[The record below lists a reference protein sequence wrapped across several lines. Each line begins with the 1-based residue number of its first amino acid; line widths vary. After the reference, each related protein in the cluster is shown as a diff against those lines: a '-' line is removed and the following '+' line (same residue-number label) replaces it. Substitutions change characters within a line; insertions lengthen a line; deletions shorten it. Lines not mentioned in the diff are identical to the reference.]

1 MASFFTSKV
10 DALKILD
17 GTNTILVGSVT
28 EVGDVGAG
36 VRVFDPLT
44 GKSWL
49 TSAGAYPSTWTEQ
62 TETMTAGT
70 TDNAILKW
78 DSGTST
84 WVEEPDFTVT
94 DAGLATAAAGLV
106 ATTGGVTA
114 SAGNIV
120 ATTGNITASA
130 GNISA
135 TAGSVSAGTTVTAGT
150 GVTAT
155 TGGVTASAGN
165 IVATLGNVTA
175 TAGSVSAGTTVTGGT
190 GVIATTGGVTATAGG
205 LTATAGGLT
214 VTAGTTDIN
223 DTTNISGAVTL
234 DNAAA
239 NSLTMTGTTNAVSLN
254 GSGAT
259 SITLGGTTSTITL
272 SGSGTKSVTGLSTP
286 SNSTDAANKA
296 YVDSLAA
303 GLDPKESV
311 RLATTGAVSA
321 SYFIMSNAAGAGN
334 GVILTVSGGS
344 GTFDPDAGET
354 IVTSGGTGT
363 IVGVDHATA
372 GTTTKIYIG
381 GITGSA
387 LTTSFTSHSG
397 GVTGLTISAID
408 TTSVVAFLAYN
419 AVGAATIDSVAPAL
433 NNRVLFKDQSTAD
446 HNGIYNVKVIGSAT
460 LTQVVGRASDQ
471 DGTPTN
477 EISTGNFTFVSEG
490 TANTGKGYVLSSTD
504 GVDPDNIAVHTD
516 TKVFTQFS
524 SAGGGVTSIPTESG
538 TATPS
543 SGSLTIT
550 GSPSINTSASGST
563 VTVALAADLDT
574 GATGF
579 TVANYRVP
587 FATAANTLGDSAN
600 ITFDNTYKVVGVGDA
615 ASAPINSALIFNSS
629 AGSGISTFGVAEPI
643 AGVLLATNTNSP
655 ALGVTTGQT
664 SGSGITGDL
673 TVKSGASISTG
684 SSGAAVF
691 GSGNGGSGGS
701 GAVTLASGTTS
712 GTRGSITLAGNVINL
727 NGLAT
732 NAVVLTS
739 AATDQETGSTTDAVA
754 TIALIRENVV
764 LRKTGTTSVAL
775 AANAGAAK
783 YLVYVVGNTA
793 AERYASEVMVTST
806 NATTGVD
813 SVEYSIVSGT
823 TPAALSIVASA
834 ASGLVTLTV
843 TQTAGTI
850 VVEAIPLV

>member
-1 MASFFTSKV
+1 MALNLFTSKV
-10 DALKILD
+10 DALKIID
-17 GTNTILVGSVT
+17 GISNVLIGDKDNADITAAVVGNGNFLFDPKTGKVWSSDGSVFTDTT
-28 EVGDVGAG
+28 ES
-36 VRVFDPLT
+36 L
-44 GKSWL
+44 
-49 TSAGAYPSTWTEQ
+49 
-62 TETMTAGT
+62 TAGT

-78 DSGTST
+78 DAGTSA
-84 WVEEPDFTVT
+84 WVEETDFTVT
-94 DAGLATAAAGLV
+94 DAGLATAAAGF
-106 ATTGGVTA
+106 TA
-114 SAGNIV
+114 SGGNIV
-120 ATTGNITASA
+120 ASAGAVSANTTITA
-130 GNISA
+130 
-135 TAGSVSAGTTVTAGT
+135 
-150 GVTAT
+150 
-155 TGGVTASAGN
+155 
-165 IVATLGNVTA
+165 
-175 TAGSVSAGTTVTGGT
+175 GT
-190 GVIATTGGVTATAGG
+190 GVIATTGG

-223 DTTNISGAVTL
+223 DVTNISGAVTL

-239 NSLTMTGTTNAVSLN
+239 NSLTMVGTTNTVSLN

-259 SITLGGTTSTITL
+259 SLTLGGTTSTITL
-272 SGSGTKSVTGLSTP
+272 SGSGTKKVTGLDTP
-286 SNSTDAANKA
+286 VAATDAVNKA
-296 YVDSLAA
+296 YADSLSA
-303 GLDPKESV
+303 GLDPKEST
-311 RLATTGAVSA
+311 LTATTAV
-321 SYFIMSNAAGAGN
+321 
-334 GVILTVSGGS
+334 LS
-344 GTFDPDAGET
+344 GTFIADNGTPATGEKTYNTTSKTITWFATEGPTAIDGVTLANGNTILVKDETATSGPSAGE
-354 IVTSGGTGT
+354 GRQ
-363 IVGVDHATA
+363 
-372 GTTTKIYIG
+372 Y
-381 GITGSA
+381 
-387 LTTSFTSHSG
+387 
-397 GVTGLTISAID
+397 
-408 TTSVVAFLAYN
+408 
-419 AVGAATIDSVAPAL
+419 
-433 NNRVLFKDQSTAD
+433 
-446 HNGIYNVKVIGSAT
+446 NGIYTRTSLDVWTRRSDMDGSPA
-460 LTQVVGRASDQ
+460 
-471 DGTPTN
+471 N
-477 EISTGNFTFVSEG
+477 EISTGNFTFITSGSVNVGKGFVLSATNASNPDEIN
-490 TANTGKGYVLSSTD
+490 ANTE
-504 GVDPDNIAVHTD
+504 

-524 SAGGGVTSIPTESG
+524 SAGGGVTSVSTESG
-538 TATPS
+538 SATPS
-543 SGSLTIT
+543 GGSLTIT
-550 GSPSINTSASGST
+550 GSPSINTSGSGST
-563 VTVALAADLDT
+563 VSVALAADLDT

-587 FATAANTLGDSAN
+587 FATATDTLGDSAN
-600 ITFDNTYKVVGVGDA
+600 ITFDNTYKVIGVGDA
-615 ASAPINSALIFNSS
+615 ASAPTNSALIFNSS

-643 AGVLLATNTNSP
+643 AGVFLATNTNSP

-712 GTRGSITLAGNVINL
+712 GTRGSVTLAGNVINL
-727 NGLAT
+727 NGLVT

-754 TIALIRENVV
+754 TIALIREKVV

-834 ASGLVTLTV
+834 ASGMVTLTV